1 MKIDIGFKGVAN
13 ENHAILTI
21 TDYPPLVAL
30 EEVDEEL
37 GKRGVW
43 RSG

>member
-1 MKIDIGFKGVAN
+1 MKIDIGFKGVAIK
-13 ENHAILTI
+13 NHAILTI
-21 TDYPPLVAL
+21 TDYPQLVAL